1 MTIGA
6 TSTQPRRRSSHGIYT
21 CLRCTKPSV
30 RQPFVRQTSVR
41 PVSCA
46 SVVCT
51 CASIVCTCGCTC
63 GTPIVCTCAPSVCT
77 CVHGVCTCVHGLYA
91 GNCCT
96 DARCLLLP
104 SLGSLQPQYT
114 HYCNSSRL
122 WSGGVLQQCGARSI
136 HQAMGCPGYQQ
147 SITDRLSS
155 VWRRLWQMKRSSC

>member
-21 CLRCTKPSV
+21 CLRCAKPSV

-51 CASIVCTCGCTC
+51 CASIVCTC
-63 GTPIVCTCAPSVCT
+63 ASSVCT

-104 SLGSLQPQYT
+104 SLGACSHSTHIIAIHHGSCQVVFCNNVELGRFIKQWAVQVTNRASL
-114 HYCNSSRL
+114 
-122 WSGGVLQQCGARSI
+122 
-136 HQAMGCPGYQQ
+136 
-147 SITDRLSS
+147 TD
-155 VWRRLWQMKRSSC
+155 